1 MITKCRL
8 QHLNANVILFKQIN
22 GFILNVKTIR
32 NITAREKSKLI
43 KQKMFY
49 FQ

>member
-32 NITAREKSKLI
+32 NITAREKSKI